1 MNVLE
6 SGQSLAVWVTKG
18 MGERRV
24 KKRKRCGWGEGKVGT
39 CSSWRGEWNE
49 IPRKNVLPLSS
60 QILAGKLKQWYW
72 WAHNK
77 MDAIKTKSLPE
88 LPYPWPTGRLDS
100 SCRAQCTPHWLPEP
114 PSVPDTQECAANTQ
128 WISEWENTCHL
139 TTDPRVCFY
148 LGKAN
153 CLDKYFRVDSP
164 MPSTRKKVKFGE
176 RVVWWRSATP
186 GRRQTSWNSKS
197 N

>member
-1 MNVLE
+1 MNALA

-77 MDAIKTKSLPE
+77 TDAIKTKSLPE
-88 LPYPWPTGRLDS
+88 LPYPWPAGRLDS
-100 SCRAQCTPHWLPEP
+100 SCRAQCTPHWLPRASQRARHTGVCRKHPLNQWVREYMSP
-114 PSVPDTQECAANTQ
+114 DYRPQSVF
-128 WISEWENTCHL
+128 L
-139 TTDPRVCFY
+139 FR
-148 LGKAN
+148 KAN
-153 CLDKYFRVDSP
+153 CLNKYFRVDSP

-176 RVVWWRSATP
+176 RVVWWLWDTP
-186 GRRQTSWNSKS
+186 CRRQTSWNSKY